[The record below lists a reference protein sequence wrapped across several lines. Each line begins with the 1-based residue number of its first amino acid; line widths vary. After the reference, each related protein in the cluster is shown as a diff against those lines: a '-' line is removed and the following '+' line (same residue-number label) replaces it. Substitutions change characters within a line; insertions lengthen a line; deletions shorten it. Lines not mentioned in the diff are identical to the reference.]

1 MYAEDFVLACLRIT
15 PMSGRSRVSP
25 RILADLPLLLLDEGA
40 LPARSGA
47 GGVSSEPGVDAEE
60 SRTRAAS
67 LATAVHCVAGGLGVT
82 LIPRTSVASETASG
96 RLATVEFT
104 SRVREGGSD
113 SSAAHR
119 PAVMSPTAGSP
130 GSSPIW

>member
-1 MYAEDFVLACLRIT
+1 MCRLA
-15 PMSGRSRVSP
+15 
-25 RILADLPLLLLDEGA
+25 
-40 LPARSGA
+40 
-47 GGVSSEPGVDAEE
+47 GVDAEE

-104 SRVREGGSD
+104 RPRPGRRIGLVCR
-113 SSAAHR
+113 SSAGRDVAYR
-119 PAVMSPTAGSP
+119 RLAGIIADLVIA
-130 GSSPIW
+130 GGAARRDGESSSATS